1 MFLEQTIKQDRE
13 LIEKAFMLHQ
23 KGQIMPDSYVIDVDT
38 FLDNSKAILQAA
50 NNNGMDC
57 YFMLKQVGRNP
68 FLARKLVDLGYKGA
82 VVVDYKEALIMMKY
96 HIPIC
101 NVGHLVQIPK
111 SLLQKLVDYG
121 CDYYTVYS
129 YQKILD
135 LNQCGKASNKKLKL
149 MIRVTDNDDMIYSGQ
164 TAGFYLD
171 QLKELVNK
179 VKELD
184 YVEIKGL
191 TSFPCFLYDESLE
204 KIAATNNLKTL
215 LKAKEILE
223 SLGVNIDN
231 INAPSTSSV
240 ETIKE
245 MLPYPINSIEPG
257 HGLSGTTPLHALQQ
271 CAEKPCV
278 VYVSEVSHNFDGLAY
293 CYGGGHYRRS
303 HVKNALVGK
312 TIEECKKVN
321 VIVPTDE
328 SIDYHFG
335 LSENCQE
342 NDTVIM
348 AFRFQIFVTRSNVV
362 LLSGLKN
369 NNPKIEGIYNSL
381 GDEVKYE

>member
-179 VKELD
+179 VKELN

-223 SLGVNIDN
+223 SLGINIDN

-245 MLPYPINSIEPG
+245 MQPYPINSIEPG

-303 HVKNALVGK
+303 HVKNALV
-312 TIEECKKVN
+312 
-321 VIVPTDE
+321 
-328 SIDYHFG
+328 
-335 LSENCQE
+335 
-342 NDTVIM
+342 
-348 AFRFQIFVTRSNVV
+348 
-362 LLSGLKN
+362 
-369 NNPKIEGIYNSL
+369 
-381 GDEVKYE
+381 